1 MSKSRLVDRV
11 SGSLSRPDATL
22 FIAVQERT
30 YFVGEALLVAAAIC
44 AAEQFFS
51 GFLKE
56 LGVEDLGAETARR
69 LKNFVLRLAAG
80 PPDPAVVEEEAV
92 FLDRLE
98 TEASRH
104 AADTRKRAVSVG
116 QTAVQDFLIE
126 RGATRA
132 QAAEIAGSV
141 AKSALHEAG
150 NG

>member
-22 FIAVQERT
+22 FVAVQERT
-30 YFVGEALLVAAAIC
+30 YFIGEALLVAAAIC

-56 LGVEDLGAETARR
+56 LGVEHLGAETARR
-69 LKNFVLRLAAG
+69 LKNFVVRLSAG
-80 PPDPAVVEEEAV
+80 PPDPAVVQEEAA

-98 TEASRH
+98 TEVSGH
-104 AADTRKRAVSVG
+104 AADTRKRAASVG
-116 QTAVQDFLIE
+116 QTAVQELLME

-132 QAAEIAGSV
+132 QAADIARRV
-141 AKSALHEAG
+141 ARSALDEAV